1 MDWLGR
7 GLEMMFQVTEKQ
19 FRIYEWNNLKSV
31 YIYIILNY
39 NYYNPV
45 RCDREMKTCCHLAGQ
60 PSPLRIAI
68 NLASDW
74 PLGHSEYLLG
84 RDFCLDT
91 FEMWYCTVFIYLI
104 LYCLDTFDFVL
115 SGYNWYR
122 TVWINLI
129 LYCLGETLWRNTER
143 KCSRVRGSEGPDGS
157 HLCSLGVGGSAWGA
171 GRCCLIH
178 CQCGLW
184 ACDHGTTSA
193 TSSDSTSLLS
203 SASPGSSQ

>member
-31 YIYIILNY
+31 YIYIRLNY

-84 RDFCLDT
+84 RECCLDT

-104 LYCLDTFDFVL
+104 LYCLDTFDIVKSWYIWFCTVWIQLISYCLDKFDIVL
-115 SGYNWYR
+115 SGGDSLTQYR
-122 TVWINLI
+122 AEV
-129 LYCLGETLWRNTER
+129 
-143 KCSRVRGSEGPDGS
+143 
-157 HLCSLGVGGSAWGA
+157 
-171 GRCCLIH
+171 
-178 CQCGLW
+178 
-184 ACDHGTTSA
+184 
-193 TSSDSTSLLS
+193 
-203 SASPGSSQ
+203 